1 MGWRRKNRGRA
12 ASRQLCRGPAA
23 LVWLSLST
31 RPGFKKKKKKSELTS
46 PHLRCFSPFSVPVSC
61 FSSVK
66 CFALCVVS
74 PVSLC
79 SHSPRQL
86 FPTFFPPQTPLS
98 SPRTHVA
105 SFFSDDHGQPPLPTT
120 PAVSGVA
127 ALRFP
132 SHLLCQMDGQSLLWS
147 FLPEPR
153 PSRGTGH
160 PIPSHLLR
168 KHFSIFLH
176 LPLSRLFPISIQRVL
191 QFSAVQ

>member
-1 MGWRRKNRGRA
+1 M
-12 ASRQLCRGPAA
+12 
-23 LVWLSLST
+23 ST

-147 FLPEPR
+147 FLPEPQ
-153 PSRGTGH
+153 PSPLTSSGN
-160 PIPSHLLR
+160 ISPS
-168 KHFSIFLH
+168 SSTS
-176 LPLSRLFPISIQRVL
+176 LSPGSSPSVYNVCFNSVL
-191 QFSAVQ
+191 SSRTFCVHGKCPMSV